1 MNSIISIFSFM
12 AILICSSYWWII
24 ALASIRP
31 LKKTKWS
38 RPMNRFAIVIPAH
51 NEETVIGSTVA
62 KLRKQNYPEEL
73 FDIYVVADYCSDS
86 THKYAVKAGA
96 RAYER
101 SEGTRGTKGLALGWL
116 FQKIF
121 ENHVEYD
128 AIVIF
133 DADTQVDKD
142 FLQYMNANLVEGIQ
156 IIQGKHVISNP
167 LDSWFAALTW
177 AMMTIDNRFSNQ
189 GRTNL
194 RLSAKH
200 MGDSICFRCEI
211 LKRFGWGKGLTEDY
225 ELRLR
230 LLLDGIV
237 IHYEPNAIGFGQAP
251 KTIGEA
257 LAQRL
262 RWAKGMADARKIYRK
277 QMVREVFKKPSF
289 LNIDAA
295 LGMIIPSY
303 STLTLISVFALG
315 LNIIFPADNW
325 SILPI
330 LWTCLIFSL
339 IIYPLFGLALERA
352 PGWAY
357 VAISFGLI
365 FIVWRTF
372 LNIRARLLP
381 NGITWKRTEHR
392 L

>member
-1 MNSIISIFSFM
+1 LISYVSVFFFI
-12 AILICSSYWWII
+12 AILFCTSYWWTI
-24 ALASIRP
+24 ALASIRQ

-38 RPMNRFAIVIPAH
+38 RPINRFAIVIPAH
-51 NEETVIGSTVA
+51 NEESVIGSTVTTLT
-62 KLRKQNYPEEL
+62 KLNYPEEMY
-73 FDIYVVADYCSDS
+73 DIYVVADYCSDS
-86 THKYAVKAGA
+86 THKNAVEAGA

-116 FQKIF
+116 IQIIF

-142 FLQYMNANLVEGIQ
+142 FLQYMNSKLVEGFQ

-167 LDSWFAALTW
+167 RDSWFAALTW
-177 AMMTIDNRFSNQ
+177 AMMTIDNRFSNH

-200 MGDSICFRCEI
+200 MGDSICFRCEV
-211 LKRFGWGKGLTEDY
+211 LRRYGWGKGLTEDY

-230 LLLDGIV
+230 LLLDGQA
-237 IHYEPNAIGFGQAP
+237 IHYEPNALGFGQAP

-277 QMVREVFKKPSF
+277 QMVQEVFKKPS
-289 LNIDAA
+289 LLKVDAA

-303 STLTLISVFALG
+303 STLTLISVFALI
-315 LNIIFPADNW
+315 LNIIFPGDW
-325 SILPI
+325 PILPI

-339 IIYPLFGLALERA
+339 IIYPLFGLTLERA

-357 VAISFGLI
+357 LAISFGPI
-365 FIVWRTF
+365 FIGWRTL

-392 L
+392 I